1 MAAYLQQNY
10 IQAKLIITLIFRIIY
25 GTRKRNQ
32 IEFVDM
38 IVDYLTLHGAMDA
51 AILYES
57 SFTDITPQ
65 GPDGLFTSTQVDE
78 LFSILE
84 EVSTRAAA

>member
-1 MAAYLQQNY
+1 MS
-10 IQAKLIITLIFRIIY
+10 
-25 GTRKRNQ
+25 
-32 IEFVDM
+32 
-38 IVDYLTLHGAMDA
+38 VDYLTAHGAMDA

-57 SFTDITPQ
+57 PFTDITPQ
-65 GPDGLFTSTQVDE
+65 ESDGLFTSTEVDE

>member
-1 MAAYLQQNY
+1 
-10 IQAKLIITLIFRIIY
+10 
-25 GTRKRNQ
+25 
-32 IEFVDM
+32 VDK
-38 IVDYLTLHGAMDA
+38 IVNYLTAHGAMEA

-57 SFTDITPQ
+57 PFTDITPQ
-65 GPDGLFTSTQVDE
+65 EPDGLFTSTQLDE

>member
-1 MAAYLQQNY
+1 
-10 IQAKLIITLIFRIIY
+10 
-25 GTRKRNQ
+25 
-32 IEFVDM
+32 M
-38 IVDYLTLHGAMDA
+38 IVDYLTAHGAMDA

-57 SFTDITPQ
+57 PFTDITPQ
-65 GPDGLFTSTQVDE
+65 GPDGLFTSTQLDE

>member
-1 MAAYLQQNY
+1 
-10 IQAKLIITLIFRIIY
+10 
-25 GTRKRNQ
+25 
-32 IEFVDM
+32 M

-57 SFTDITPQ
+57 PFTDMTPQ
-65 GPDGLFTSTQVDE
+65 GSEGLFTSTQIDE

-84 EVSTRAAA
+84 

>member
-1 MAAYLQQNY
+1 VDEIVNHLTAN
-10 IQAKLIITLIFRIIY
+10 
-25 GTRKRNQ
+25 GT
-32 IEFVDM
+32 
-38 IVDYLTLHGAMDA
+38 MDA

-57 SFTDITPQ
+57 PFTGITPQ
-65 GPDGLFTSTQVDE
+65 GPDGLFTSTQLDE

>member
-1 MAAYLQQNY
+1 
-10 IQAKLIITLIFRIIY
+10 
-25 GTRKRNQ
+25 
-32 IEFVDM
+32 M

-65 GPDGLFTSTQVDE
+65 GPTDYLPQ
-78 LFSILE
+78 L
-84 EVSTRAAA
+84 R

>member
-1 MAAYLQQNY
+1 
-10 IQAKLIITLIFRIIY
+10 
-25 GTRKRNQ
+25 
-32 IEFVDM
+32 M
-38 IVDYLTLHGAMDA
+38 IVDYLTLHGARDA

-65 GPDGLFTSTQVDE
+65 GPDGLFTSTQLDE

-84 EVSTRAAA
+84 KFSPRAAA

>member
-1 MAAYLQQNY
+1 LIAYLQQNY
-10 IQAKLIITLIFRIIY
+10 IQAKLIIALIFTIMY
-25 GTRKRNQ
+25 GIRKRKQ
-32 IEFVDM
+32 IDFVEM

-51 AILYES
+51 AILYEFP
-57 SFTDITPQ
+57 FTDITPQ

-84 EVSTRAAA
+84 EVYTRAAA

>member
-1 MAAYLQQNY
+1 MNHLTAN
-10 IQAKLIITLIFRIIY
+10 
-25 GTRKRNQ
+25 GTR
-32 IEFVDM
+32 
-38 IVDYLTLHGAMDA
+38 DA

-57 SFTDITPQ
+57 PFTGITPQ
-65 GPDGLFTSTQVDE
+65 GPDGLFTSTQLDE